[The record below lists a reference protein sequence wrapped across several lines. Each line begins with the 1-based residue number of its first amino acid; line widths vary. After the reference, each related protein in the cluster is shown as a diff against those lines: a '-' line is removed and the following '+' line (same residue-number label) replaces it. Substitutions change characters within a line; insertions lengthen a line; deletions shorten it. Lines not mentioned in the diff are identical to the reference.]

1 MKNKEEPSAHSHRE
15 NSWRQVDL
23 SLRWELAD
31 DIGHQTRSSPLRP
44 NHGGA
49 TGAAR
54 AEQPALS
61 DSNEL
66 MMERVVQWPN
76 IEKAWKNVKANRGAP
91 GPDGITIAE
100 FPSWF
105 RPRWPE
111 IRQQLLDGTYRP
123 DPVRRK
129 AIDKPDGS
137 GQRLLGIPNVIDRL
151 IQQAIVQVLTPVFDP
166 HFSESSYGFRPQRS
180 AHGAAKQVRAT
191 IRRGFRYAAD
201 IDLSKFFDR
210 VGHDVLM
217 SRVARRV
224 QDKLLLLL
232 IGRYLR
238 AGVMVEGVLQPT
250 DVGTPQGGPLSPIL
264 SNILLDDLDQ
274 ELVRRQ
280 LPFVRYADDFAV
292 FAKTRRAAW
301 RIMRSVTRFVTQ
313 HLKLVVNDE
322 KSQVV
327 ACTEFEFLGFS
338 FPKSRGNIN
347 VAPKSIKRFKQRI
360 KELTGRSWG
369 VSMERRLSELR
380 SYLRGWMGY
389 FGLANQLKLLARL
402 DQWIRRRI
410 RMCYWKQWRRP
421 KRRRQML
428 IRLGVP
434 PRQAIRHARSR
445 KSYWHMAK
453 TIASGVGL
461 TNAWLEQQGLLS
473 IKTLWSQLAPL
484 RRTA

>member
-1 MKNKEEPSAHSHRE
+1 
-15 NSWRQVDL
+15 
-23 SLRWELAD
+23 
-31 DIGHQTRSSPLRP
+31 
-44 NHGGA
+44 
-49 TGAAR
+49 
-54 AEQPALS
+54 
-61 DSNEL
+61 
-66 MMERVVQWPN
+66 
-76 IEKAWKNVKANRGAP
+76 
-91 GPDGITIAE
+91 
-100 FPSWF
+100 
-105 RPRWPE
+105 
-111 IRQQLLDGTYRP
+111 
-123 DPVRRK
+123 
-129 AIDKPDGS
+129 
-137 GQRLLGIPNVIDRL
+137 
-151 IQQAIVQVLTPVFDP
+151 
-166 HFSESSYGFRPQRS
+166 
-180 AHGAAKQVRAT
+180 
-191 IRRGFRYAAD
+191 
-201 IDLSKFFDR
+201 
-210 VGHDVLM
+210 
-217 SRVARRV
+217 
-224 QDKLLLLL
+224 
-232 IGRYLR
+232 
-238 AGVMVEGVLQPT
+238 
-250 DVGTPQGGPLSPIL
+250 
-264 SNILLDDLDQ
+264 
-274 ELVRRQ
+274 
-280 LPFVRYADDFAV
+280 
-292 FAKTRRAAW
+292 
-301 RIMRSVTRFVTQ
+301 MRSVTRFVTQ

-338 FPKSRGNIN
+338 FPKTRGNIN

-389 FGLANQLKLLARL
+389 FGLANQLKLFARL